1 VLAGQRVKLLVKDD
15 GDQYFQIT
23 RGRGFD
29 FSGLVERVRSRV
41 GGLRRTATTGSA
53 APAAEPDEAEEPGT

>member
-1 VLAGQRVKLLVKDD
+1 VKDD

-29 FSGLVERVRSRV
+29 LSGLVERVMSRV
-41 GGLRRTATTGSA
+41 GGLRKG
-53 APAAEPDEAEEPGT
+53 EE